1 MDEYGRIHFPSTT
14 NNNIWM
20 STSEL
25 IDLFGIKIK
34 PESKKLYYNNLYT
47 DYFDYICQIMTNCIV
62 MMFAQRIKTAREEKG
77 LLQKELA
84 TALNIDVPMY
94 SRIERGKRQ
103 AKRNQVETIA
113 CILNTDKNELIDLW
127 LADKVYSVIAN
138 ETNPDNILNIV
149 RKSL

>member
-1 MDEYGRIHFPSTT
+1 
-14 NNNIWM
+14 
-20 STSEL
+20 
-25 IDLFGIKIK
+25 
-34 PESKKLYYNNLYT
+34 
-47 DYFDYICQIMTNCIV
+47 MTNCIA
-62 MMFAQRIKTAREEKG
+62 MMFAQRIRTAREEKG

-84 TALNIDVPMY
+84 MALNIDVPMY

-103 AKRNQVETIA
+103 AKRSQVETIA
-113 CILNTDKNELIDLW
+113 CVLNTDKEELIDLW